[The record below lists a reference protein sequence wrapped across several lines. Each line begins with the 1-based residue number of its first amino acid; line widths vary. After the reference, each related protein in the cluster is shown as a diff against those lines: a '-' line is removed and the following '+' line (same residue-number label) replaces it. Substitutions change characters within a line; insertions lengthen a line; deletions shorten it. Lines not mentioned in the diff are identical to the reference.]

1 MKISVLQQEQYKI
14 ENQIKLDVYFA
25 SDSRGRKNFT
35 TQAARD
41 LEVLQRLADIVEY
54 QERISEIHTLEQVF
68 Q

>member
-1 MKISVLQQEQYKI
+1 MLQQEQYKI
-14 ENQIKLDVYFA
+14 ENQIKLDVYFV

>member
-41 LEVLQRLADIVEY
+41 LEVLQRLADIFFNDTATT
-54 QERISEIHTLEQVF
+54 EIYTLEQVF

>member
-1 MKISVLQQEQYKI
+1 MLQQEQYKI